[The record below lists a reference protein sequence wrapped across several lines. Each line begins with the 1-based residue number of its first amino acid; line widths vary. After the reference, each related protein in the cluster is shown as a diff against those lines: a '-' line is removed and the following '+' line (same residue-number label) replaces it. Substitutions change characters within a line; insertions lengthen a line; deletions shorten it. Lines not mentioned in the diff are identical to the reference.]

1 MRRTLLGGSNTVTVT
16 FSQAAAYPDVRILE
30 YTDVNAVDVTAG
42 ASGNSGSA
50 NSGVGDNN
58 GGQRVNLRSRHGGD
72 DYRHGGKRIHVAS
85 DHLAGRR
92 YCGRQSSD
100 NGREQQRDGD
110 AHIVRTVGY
119 ADGDLCGDIG
129 SAADGN
135 SRESEQRYHGRR
147 YGGDD
152 HRNELCCGSDGHVWK
167 LFGNQCGRGKRN
179 ADHGDNAGRECGSGD
194 GDGEQSRWAE
204 RWFGG
209 GVHLH
214 CAADGDERSRR
225 ALGPVAGGT
234 AVTITGTN
242 FASGA
247 TVTFGGT
254 AATSVIVTNSTTITA
269 TTPAHAAG
277 AVAVTVTNSNGLSG
291 TPGRRIHVHWPPT
304 VTRVSPSSGSTAGG
318 TAVTITGTNFAVGAT
333 VTFGTSAASNVVVVS
348 ATTNHSDDPG
358 GECGSGDRDGD
369 QCFLAERKSGK
380 RVYLHSDTDSNERI
394 AKHRTGV
401 RRYGGNDHRN
411 ELCSGSDGDLR
422 RDRCDQCGGD
432 KPHDDHGDYTGWGW
446 SGNGNGYSERPERK
460 PWPMVSPT
468 AEVCPLLL
476 AGLTAGAGSG
486 PTVAAVQSYIN
497 STFLTTHTT
506 AAFNST
512 GGDSV
517 ILFASSHFEVTFTP
531 TDNFGNTW
539 ISIAGPT
546 TTALGFDLGS
556 QMWYAPHPIVG
567 AGHTITMNLS
577 QSMPL
582 VMSVF
587 VVKGSNTSSPID
599 AISLIGSDN
608 GTQSVNVV
616 SPTVTTVGSN
626 DLLIGFTKVSA
637 GATFQP
643 GTGFTQQAGASSNFL
658 DAESGLAVAPGTYAA
673 TFTIDS
679 AQTWQSAVVAVSNN
693 PNQTTLSWTAST
705 EIGGTIS
712 QYLVERCSGTGCT
725 SFTQVGTTTSTS
737 YNDTGLTGS
746 TSYSYRVR
754 AQDTNGIDGPYSSVV
769 SLTTPPANP
778 SLPGNLTAT
787 SPSNTAIDLSWTA
800 STETGGTISDYLV
813 ERCLGAS
820 CTNFVQIGTSSSTI
834 YLDSGLTT
842 GNTYNY
848 RVRAAD
854 VKSNVGPYSNVA
866 SAIPETPD
874 TQPPTAPS
882 NLTATP
888 GEFEPDQSGLD
899 GVDR

>member
-1 MRRTLLGGSNTVTVT
+1 MVTV
-16 FSQAAAYPDVRILE
+16 V
-30 YTDVNAVDVTAG
+30 VTV
-42 ASGNSGSA
+42 SGQSGSLA
-50 NSGVGDNN
+50 NGFT
-58 GGQRVNLRSRHGGD
+58 
-72 DYRHGGKRIHVAS
+72 Y
-85 DHLAGRR
+85 
-92 YCGRQSSD
+92 
-100 NGREQQRDGD
+100 
-110 AHIVRTVGY
+110 
-119 ADGDLCGDIG
+119 
-129 SAADGN
+129 
-135 SRESEQRYHGRR
+135 
-147 YGGDD
+147 
-152 HRNELCCGSDGHVWK
+152 
-167 LFGNQCGRGKRN
+167 
-179 ADHGDNAGRECGSGD
+179 
-194 GDGEQSRWAE
+194 
-204 RWFGG
+204 
-209 GVHLH
+209 
-214 CAADGDERSRR
+214 
-225 ALGPVAGGT
+225 
-234 AVTITGTN
+234 
-242 FASGA
+242 
-247 TVTFGGT
+247 
-254 AATSVIVTNSTTITA
+254 
-269 TTPAHAAG
+269 
-277 AVAVTVTNSNGLSG
+277 
-291 TPGRRIHVHWPPT
+291 
-304 VTRVSPSSGSTAGG
+304 SGS
-318 TAVTITGTNFAVGAT
+318 V
-333 VTFGTSAASNVVVVS
+333 
-348 ATTNHSDDPG
+348 
-358 GECGSGDRDGD
+358 
-369 QCFLAERKSGK
+369 
-380 RVYLHSDTDSNERI
+380 
-394 AKHRTGV
+394 
-401 RRYGGNDHRN
+401 
-411 ELCSGSDGDLR
+411 
-422 RDRCDQCGGD
+422 
-432 KPHDDHGDYTGWGW
+432 
-446 SGNGNGYSERPERK
+446 
-460 PWPMVSPT
+460 PT
-468 AEVCPLLL
+468 APG
-476 AGLTAGAGSG
+476 GLTAGAGSG
-486 PTVAAVQSYIN
+486 PTVAAVQSYIQSN
-497 STFLTTHTT
+497 FLTTHTT

-512 GGDSV
+512 GGDLV
-517 ILFASSHFEVTFTP
+517 VLFASSHFEVTFTP
-531 TDNFGNTW
+531 SDNFGNTW
-539 ISIAGPT
+539 IPIAGPT

-582 VMSVF
+582 VMSIF

-599 AISLIGSDN
+599 AVSLIGSDN

-643 GTGFTQQAGASSNFL
+643 GAGFTQQAGASSNFL

-754 AQDTNGIDGPYSSVV
+754 AQDTHGVDGPYSSVV
-769 SLTTPPANP
+769 SLTTPPASP

-842 GNTYNY
+842 GNIYNY

-866 SAIPETPD
+866 SAD
-874 TQPPTAPS
+874 S
-882 NLTATP
+882 GNSGYSATHSAHQFHRNS
-888 GEFEPDQSGLD
+888 GEFEPNQSRLD